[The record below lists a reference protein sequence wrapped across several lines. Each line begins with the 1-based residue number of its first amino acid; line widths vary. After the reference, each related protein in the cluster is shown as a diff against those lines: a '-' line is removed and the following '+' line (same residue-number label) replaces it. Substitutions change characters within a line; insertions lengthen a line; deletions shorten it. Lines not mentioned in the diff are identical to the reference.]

1 MTDKQKEPE
10 KALTITD
17 RLSRLQKQ
25 LKAPKET
32 NKNVSY
38 KSRSAEQILE
48 AAKECFLDGEY
59 ILLNDE
65 IQYIGS
71 RYYVKATAT
80 FGFGENTISCNGWAN
95 EEAGSSPIKGAQL
108 TGACSSYARKYA
120 LGGLTALDDSR
131 DDPDKQPDHDEKPKQ
146 ADKPK
151 APELSAEEKLERNAA
166 IERCKPIA
174 DALTMAKDIKQL
186 DTVLKLQKEVIDL
199 MPADLKKRLIDI
211 SDERRASLSP
221 LNAG

>member
-1 MTDKQKEPE
+1 MTQGKET
-10 KALTITD
+10 KMTLTE
-17 RLSRLQKQ
+17 RLSRLQRQ
-25 LKAPKET
+25 LKAPKEA
-32 NKNVSY
+32 NKGVQY

-48 AAKECFLDGEY
+48 NAKECLLEGEY

-65 IQYIGS
+65 IQFVGA

-80 FGFGENTISCNGWAN
+80 FGFGEDKISCTGWAN

-131 DDPDKQPDHDEKPKQ
+131 DDPDKQPEHDEKPKAQ
-146 ADKPK
+146 EQPKPSADELK
-151 APELSAEEKLERNAA
+151 ARDEA

-174 DALTMAKDIKQL
+174 EALKSAKDEKQL
-186 DTVLKLQKEVIDL
+186 DTILKLQNHVIDKL
-199 MPADLKKRLIDI
+199 PDDLKKRILDI
-211 SDERRASLSP
+211 AEQKRL
-221 LNAG
+221 